1 MNRAMVLMVAL
12 VLGMPALASEVE
24 EREVV
29 QEPAS
34 APESQ
39 STVTKKIYKSYSKDG
54 SVKFTDEPVDGSQEI
69 EVRESNRV
77 RFVRPEMPVVPDPEQ
92 EEQASPA
99 YQLSIL
105 APGDQS
111 HFHNHPD
118 PIPVNLSITPVL
130 REGDRLEV
138 TDNGE
143 PVAPGDGGQFVLEFP
158 HRGEHRLVA
167 RVVSSDDDVL
177 VESEAVTIYIH
188 RVSALNKPKG
198 TPTPKPG
205 PKPAP

>member
-1 MNRAMVLMVAL
+1 MNRVMVLMLAL
-12 VLGMPALASEVE
+12 ALGMPLSASEVE
-24 EREVV
+24 EREAA
-29 QEPAS
+29 QEQVPAP
-34 APESQ
+34 ASQ
-39 STVTKKIYKSYSKDG
+39 STVTKKVYKSYGKDG

-77 RFVRPEMPVVPDPEQ
+77 RFVRPQMPAGPDLQ
-92 EEQASPA
+92 QDEEAAPVD
-99 YQLSIL
+99 YQLKIL

-118 PIPVNLSITPVL
+118 PIPVNLSITPAL

-143 PVAPGDGGQFVLEFP
+143 PVEPGNGGEFKLDFP

-167 RVVSSDDDVL
+167 RVVDPDGKVV

-188 RVSALNKPKG
+188 RVSALNKPKT
-198 TPTPKPG
+198 TPA